1 VFRGNNHLLSHKIC
15 RVKTNTKMSNHD
27 VNINTS
33 SNVLKINN
41 DEGDDRKIKKNL
53 WSLNVAWLSDEEDGG
68 KNKEKFSK
76 ELKV

>member
-1 VFRGNNHLLSHKIC
+1 
-15 RVKTNTKMSNHD
+15 MSNHD

-53 WSLNVAWLSDEEDGG
+53 
-68 KNKEKFSK
+68 
-76 ELKV
+76 